1 LHPFPTRRSSDL
13 SGMAGAM
20 EHPGSRSRQPAAVD
34 SPRGTA
40 VRAGAVG
47 RLLISA
53 DSHVME
59 PVDLWTS
66 GLPAQLRAHGPRV
79 EPHDGVECLLVEDTV
94 VRRFPPVAK
103 AAGPADAADE

>member
-1 LHPFPTRRSSDL
+1 
-13 SGMAGAM
+13 M
-20 EHPGSRSRQPAAVD
+20 
-34 SPRGTA
+34 
-40 VRAGAVG
+40 G

-79 EPHDGVECLLVEDTV
+79 EPHDGVACLLVEDTV
-94 VRRFPPVAK
+94 VRRFPPLAK
-103 AAGPADAADE
+103 AAGPADASDEKTLMRGASEHSRESAKSASRS